1 MTNDTTVRYD
11 QPQAHVA
18 RITLDRPERR
28 NAQDLRMTY
37 ELNQAFDRA
46 AQDDDVKVIILAG
59 SGPHFSAGHDLR
71 GNSGLT
77 HADFPVVD
85 TWGGFDLSGAEGLMG
100 NEQEIYLRMCER
112 WRNLPKPTIAQVQG
126 KCIAGGLM
134 LAWVCDLII
143 ASEDA
148 TFQDPVVQ
156 FGICGAEYFAHPWE
170 LGARKAKEMLFTS
183 DWIGAHDAH
192 RLGMVNQVVPREKLE
207 TFTLEVA
214 AKIAVKPAFALKMAK
229 EAVNQALDQQGQTQS
244 IRASFGL
251 HQLCHSHNMQLH
263 GVPVDPSGLP
273 QLARRPREAG
283 PKEAKST
290 A

>member
-1 MTNDTTVRYD
+1 
-11 QPQAHVA
+11 
-18 RITLDRPERR
+18 
-28 NAQDLRMTY
+28 
-37 ELNQAFDRA
+37 
-46 AQDDDVKVIILAG
+46 
-59 SGPHFSAGHDLR
+59 
-71 GNSGLT
+71 
-77 HADFPVVD
+77 
-85 TWGGFDLSGAEGLMG
+85 MG

-273 QLARRPREAG
+273 SWLGVRARRVRKRRSRLLELSARRRSEDASRGTLRVPRVHPRARWNAPAQPALARAG
-283 PKEAKST
+283 ARGAS
-290 A
+290 

>member
-1 MTNDTTVRYD
+1 MTSDSTVLYD

-18 RITLDRPERR
+18 RITLHRPERR

-37 ELNQAFDRA
+37 ELNEAFDRA
-46 AQDDDVKVIILAG
+46 AQDDDIKVIILAG

-77 HADFPVVD
+77 HDDFPVVD
-85 TWGGFDLSGAEGLMG
+85 TWGGFDLPGAEGRMA
-100 NEQEIYLRMCER
+100 NEEEIYLRMCQR

-148 TFQDPVVQ
+148 MFQDPVVQ

-183 DWIGAHDAH
+183 DWVGAHDAH
-192 RLGMVNQVVPREKLE
+192 RLGMVNHVVARDELE
-207 TFTLEVA
+207 SFTLEVA
-214 AKIAVKPAFALKMAK
+214 AKIATKPAFALKMAK

-251 HQLCHSHNMQLH
+251 HQLCHSHNIQLH

-273 QLARRPREAG
+273 QLARRPREAS